1 MRLAVRQRSVLLLG
15 LLLGACSTTPRASSV
30 AEGAVLATVNGVE
43 ITEGEL
49 RFLAK
54 VGPPQLKARL
64 RSGAGRKQVIDD
76 LIDREL
82 LYAESVARGL
92 DHDPTLLAQLDMNKR
107 ILIATTVLQ
116 AELTAAAQRY
126 YEVHADEFTVV
137 PLQHLLMKFG
147 AARTEPAALK
157 AVTAL
162 KRQIETGVSSF
173 AEIAQ
178 QHSEDVVTK
187 KNGGSLG
194 KVSRK
199 EARLVRRGYEDLLDK
214 AFTLEPGKVAGP
226 FKTTDGYHL
235 IMIGEAPSQQPFA
248 QIKAEIEL
256 RVRDEVRTTF
266 LKQLREKATIEYRA
280 PDSE

>member
-1 MRLAVRQRSVLLLG
+1 MRPVLRRYSALVLCLLLTG
-15 LLLGACSTTPRASSV
+15 CSKPSGSPI
-30 AEGAVLATVNGVE
+30 AEGTVLATVNGVE

-49 RFLAK
+49 RFLAE

-64 RSGAGRKQVIDD
+64 RSEAGRKQVIDD

-82 LYAESVARGL
+82 LYAESVTRGL
-92 DHDPTLLAQLDMNKR
+92 DHDPKLLAQLDMNKR

-116 AELTAAAQRY
+116 AELTAAARRY
-126 YEVHADEFTVV
+126 YEAHADEFTVV
-137 PLQHLLMKFG
+137 PLQHVLMKFG
-147 AARTEPAALK
+147 AARSESAALK
-157 AVTAL
+157 TLTAL
-162 KRQIETGVSSF
+162 KRKIESGAASF
-173 AEIAQ
+173 TEVAQ

-187 KNGGSLG
+187 MNGGALG

-199 EARLVRRGYEDLLDK
+199 EARLVRRGYEDLLEK

-248 QIKAEIEL
+248 HIKSEIEL
-256 RVRDEVRTTF
+256 RVRDEVRSTF
-266 LKQLREKATIEYRA
+266 LKQLRVQAKIEYRA
-280 PDSE
+280 PNSE

>member
-1 MRLAVRQRSVLLLG
+1 MGVALN
-15 LLLGACSTTPRASSV
+15 ACTKPSGGNA
-30 AEGAVLATVNGVE
+30 AQAGAVLATVNGIE

-49 RFLAK
+49 RFLAE

-64 RSGAGRKQVIDD
+64 HSEAGRKQVIDD

-82 LYAESVARGL
+82 LYAESVAQGL
-92 DHDPTLLAQLDMNKR
+92 HRDPKLLAQLDMNKR

-126 YEVHADEFTVV
+126 YEAHADEFTVV
-137 PLQHLLMKFG
+137 PLQHVLMKFG
-147 AARTEPAALK
+147 AARSEPATLK
-157 AVTAL
+157 TMTAL
-162 KRQIETGVSSF
+162 KGQIESGASSF
-173 AEIAQ
+173 AEVAQ

-235 IMIGEAPSQQPFA
+235 VMIGEAPAQQPFA
-248 QIKAEIEL
+248 QVAAEIEL
-256 RVRDEVRTTF
+256 RVRDEVRGTF
-266 LKQLREKATIEYRA
+266 LQQLRKQAKIEYRA
-280 PDSE
+280 PVSE